1 MEELQIIIGLRQS
14 VEINQW
20 LVLNMKI
27 SAGALWVTCARWMR
41 GLLEISEWLDDLHYL
56 ICCEFNPYLY
66 EIYNG
71 RWHWDAAPRT
81 IGASR

>member
-1 MEELQIIIGLRQS
+1 
-14 VEINQW
+14 
-20 LVLNMKI
+20 
-27 SAGALWVTCARWMR
+27 MR

-71 RWHWDAAPRT
+71 ALGCCSQNDWSIEMTDHC
-81 IGASR
+81 GYVV